1 MVNMQREKAYHN
13 SLAYWQLTTKKTNEN
28 YMKKKFA
35 RLTEQE
41 LHKIVNESL
50 NRMLMERKA
59 WVNPYQQYMQN
70 YGDNGFGVFYNSDD
84 DSQNWKVD
92 VWRLNEMLK
101 DMQKYCP
108 SAASSIRRA
117 ISQIYKTVGTE
128 GLQQSQQRQP
138 QQQGWSQ
145 TYTRPNMSA
154 NYTQSQAQPNV
165 NTNYTQNSTIPQ
177 YQQEQAQQQSKPV
190 RNRRKRQPLRK
201 KPQQPVQQQQW
212 MQNPYANSQI
222 TSTLNY

>member
-1 MVNMQREKAYHN
+1 
-13 SLAYWQLTTKKTNEN
+13 
-28 YMKKKFA
+28 MKKKFA

-70 YGDNGFGVFYNSDD
+70 YGDNGFSNFYDSDD
-84 DSQNWKVD
+84 DSQYWKTD

-101 DMQKYCP
+101 DMQNYCP

-117 ISQIYKTVGTE
+117 ISQIYKTMGT
-128 GLQQSQQRQP
+128 GSLQQSQPQ
-138 QQQGWSQ
+138 QQQGWTQ
-145 TYTRPNMSA
+145 TYTQPNMSA
-154 NYTQSQAQPNV
+154 NYTQNPTRPNV
-165 NTNYTQNSTIPQ
+165 NANYVQNSTMPQ
-177 YQQEQAQQQSKPV
+177 YQQQQQPQAQQQAKPV
-190 RNRRKRQPLRK
+190 RNRRKRQPVRK
-201 KPQQPVQQQQW
+201 KPQQPVQQQQQW

-222 TSTLNY
+222 TSTLNYYPNYQ